1 MSSAAALAPGYPERV
16 STWKLTLEYD
26 GTKYRGWQEQKNARG
41 ILGEL
46 RRAAEDLFGEPVELQ
61 GAGRTDA
68 GVHALAQVAHLR
80 VRKPVRQP
88 AETLRR
94 ALNDRLPAD
103 IVILE
108 VEAAPP
114 QFHARHDAASRS
126 YLYQIA
132 TRKSAFAKKYVWWVK
147 EDLNVERMQRAVR
160 MLIGRH
166 DFACFRAADPGRPDE
181 STIVVVTAAELFTA
195 EDAPETLPTPRLT
208 PGSRK
213 DGLIYFRIEASHFVW
228 KMVRRVVGA
237 LVQVGMGRLSLD
249 EFEELLE
256 GHPVAGLPVAEWT
269 APASGL
275 FLEEVR
281 YPEVL
286 PPAKPAAHGT
296 RKPIPARGPSGR
308 PTYRPGR
315 PVRPRR

>member
-1 MSSAAALAPGYPERV
+1 MRAASGYPERV

-94 ALNDRLPAD
+94 VLNDHLPAD
-103 IVILE
+103 IVILA
-108 VEAAPP
+108 VEAASP
-114 QFHARHDAASRS
+114 QFHARHDAESRS
-126 YLYQIA
+126 YVYQIS

-147 EDLNVERMQRAVR
+147 DDLNVERMQRAAR

-181 STIVVVTAAELFTA
+181 STIVVVTAAELYTG
-195 EDAPETLPTPRLT
+195 EERPETAHTPRLT
-208 PGSRK
+208 PGGGG
-213 DGLIYFRIEASHFVW
+213 DGMIYFRIEASHFVW

-249 EFEELLE
+249 QFEELLE
-256 GHPVAGLPVAEWT
+256 GQPVRGLPVAEWT

-275 FLEEVR
+275 FLEAVR
-281 YPEVL
+281 YPETL
-286 PPAKPAAHGT
+286 PARAVTPAG
-296 RKPIPARGPSGR
+296 RRPIPARAAGGR
-308 PTYRPGR
+308 PVVRPGGPGR
-315 PVRPRR
+315 PRR

>member
-1 MSSAAALAPGYPERV
+1 MRARGAGYPERV

-41 ILGEL
+41 IQGEL

-80 VRKPVRQP
+80 VRRPVRQP
-88 AETLRR
+88 PETLRR
-94 ALNDRLPAD
+94 VLNDRLPAD
-103 IVILE
+103 IVVLE
-108 VEAAPP
+108 VEAVPP
-114 QFHARHDAASRS
+114 QFHARHDAISRS
-126 YLYQIA
+126 YVYQIA

-160 MLIGRH
+160 ILIGRH
-166 DFACFRAADPGRPDE
+166 DFACFRAADPERTDE
-181 STIVVVTAAELFTA
+181 SAIVVVTAAELLTA
-195 EDAPETLPTPRLT
+195 GQAPEGLRMPGLT
-208 PGSRK
+208 PGCGDEGR
-213 DGLIYFRIEASHFVW
+213 IWFRIEASHFVW

-256 GHPVAGLPVAEWT
+256 GEPVPGLPVAEWT

-275 FLEEVR
+275 FLETVR
-281 YPEVL
+281 YPDVL
-286 PPAKPAAHGT
+286 PPAKPVVHGA
-296 RKPIPARGPSGR
+296 RKPIPARAPSRR
-308 PTYRPGR
+308 PAIRPGR
-315 PVRPRR
+315 PPRPRR